1 MNKLSITSQY
11 PCGLNPQQ
19 PHMESSLSFHTASPA
34 LHKFSFGRFN
44 SNRVALSNRPKRFLP
59 RPFHFHCIIPRGT
72 FSTGRERNVLII
84 AKQPLP
90 SPTNTTRSFGFPPS
104 RETSFA
110 SPFVILRKIAYD
122 VLFPLLIIFAT
133 IWLTSTLLRRLQRK
147 QLSLQKSQP
156 RPIQFNLLLDLN
168 RSEDSLPLD
177 KKDVSPASEQEIVSD
192 IQILDIDHQDTVRS
206 DKNPPQNY
214 KEVSTEPRY
223 SVPSKVQLQLS
234 KKSNGSSG
242 SVRKHHDPS
251 YPLKAPTPESV
262 EPVENDDEAMFV
274 GALIDAMT
282 VASDSNLNDGER
294 KAADVL
300 SSALNGVNI
309 SNSLKSSMKLNVVS
323 RLVSTA
329 VDNVAIALE
338 KRDTNVM
345 AVLGALSNT
354 MRAAQVVAPGLML
367 NYVGNKLCTETSL
380 EDIYRRYAVYCMST
394 EQRLVEDLESLNQ
407 MQRFLDIRESK
418 AKEINVEIANG
429 MYQVAVS
436 AAMASG
442 SVTDEDRRRLETLK
456 ESFGKHLTDTAA
468 DSITSEVMVMRT
480 MYALQQLL
488 VQEEDVSDQD
498 VLRLRKM
505 CQDLGGDIEEV
516 VHKADILGNTLGVEV
531 KDFALRLRSAL
542 SGSRIPNKPP
552 HSTSTQ

>member
-1 MNKLSITSQY
+1 M
-11 PCGLNPQQ
+11 
-19 PHMESSLSFHTASPA
+19 
-34 LHKFSFGRFN
+34 
-44 SNRVALSNRPKRFLP
+44 
-59 RPFHFHCIIPRGT
+59 
-72 FSTGRERNVLII
+72 LIL
-84 AKQPLP
+84 AKQPPP

-104 RETSFA
+104 RDTSFA
-110 SPFVILRKIAYD
+110 SPFVIVRKIAYD

-133 IWLTSTLLRRLQRK
+133 IWLTSTLLRRIQRK

-156 RPIQFNLLLDLN
+156 RPIQFNLLVDLN
-168 RSEDSLPLD
+168 RSEDSLPSD
-177 KKDVSPASEQEIVSD
+177 IGDVSPASEQEIVSD
-192 IQILDIDHQDTVRS
+192 IDQILDIDHQDTVHS
-206 DKNPPQNY
+206 DKKSRQIY
-214 KEVSTEPRY
+214 KEVSTEPRN
-223 SVPSKVQLQLS
+223 SVPPKVQLQLF
-234 KKSNGSSG
+234 KKSNGSTG
-242 SVRKHHDPS
+242 SVRKPHNQS

-282 VASDSNLNDGER
+282 IASDSSLNDGER

-309 SNSLKSSMKLNVVS
+309 SNSLKSSMTLNVVS

-329 VDNVAIALE
+329 VDDVAIALE
-338 KRDTNVM
+338 KRDAHVM
-345 AVLGALSNT
+345 AALGALSNT

-442 SVTDEDRRRLETLK
+442 SVTDEDRRRLDTLK

-468 DSITSEVMVMRT
+468 DLITSEVMVMRT

-516 VHKADILGNTLGVEV
+516 VLKADILGNTLGVEV

-542 SGSRIPNKPP
+542 LGSKIPDKPP
-552 HSTSTQ
+552 HSTTTP